1 MIGFISFLFKVY
13 ALALYLF
20 IYFLAFE
27 VTGDS
32 GWLKN
37 CMKAKRTSASDYTT
51 GLKRSALFTNLIQ
64 GNVVKTNGNTY
75 NNVLS
80 VRPRVLVS
88 PPTGGPTTG
97 PATTKACIVANQ
109 TYEVRQDVAAGSIL
123 CAATKT

>member
-1 MIGFISFLFKVY
+1 
-13 ALALYLF
+13 
-20 IYFLAFE
+20 
-27 VTGDS
+27 
-32 GWLKN
+32 
-37 CMKAKRTSASDYTT
+37 MKAKRTSASDYTT

-88 PPTGGPTTG
+88 PPTGPEG
-97 PATTKACIVANQ
+97 KACIVANQ

-123 CAATKT
+123 CKAVAAATEK